1 MVCGGNSFYEY
12 SLPEAVIKLRQGVGR
27 LIRTTTDTGLVTIL
41 DSRIL
46 SKSYGRMF
54 LHSLPKCPVE
64 IMDRKE
70 LGVNNGHGN
79 FHEEFLNKGGHG

>member
-1 MVCGGNSFYEY
+1 
-12 SLPEAVIKLRQGVGR
+12 
-27 LIRTTTDTGLVTIL
+27 
-41 DSRIL
+41 
-46 SKSYGRMF
+46 MF
-54 LHSLPKCPVE
+54 LHSLPKRPVE